1 MQRQAKRASGAR
13 IRIYIGETGA
23 CRRLVAAGSR
33 PKWSEKVEKLPPP
46 WCFAARPAAR
56 PLGAASPLSNPNT
69 QHTCLSV
76 RIAQGLSES
85 IALDLQ
91 LCRKSH
97 AAARAPRRRGC
108 SPGWSAARAHRCLAY
123 RFRRSTRRPQVV
135 PAWSCAFIRHPQLIT
150 CRLHDG
156 IAGLVCWLRRMFPVA
171 ARHAARLSMI
181 TVNGLHH
188 WGGTGRALEH
198 RSHAPAR
205 PRTKELVRASSAARS
220 G

>member
-1 MQRQAKRASGAR
+1 MYPVVTA
-13 IRIYIGETGA
+13 
-23 CRRLVAAGSR
+23 
-33 PKWSEKVEKLPPP
+33 
-46 WCFAARPAAR
+46 
-56 PLGAASPLSNPNT
+56 PLGWRAVRPQHMLLSA
-69 QHTCLSV
+69 

-85 IALDLQ
+85 IALALQ

-108 SPGWSAARAHRCLAY
+108 SPGWSAARAHSPTVSGLL
-123 RFRRSTRRPQVV
+123 RRSTRRPQVV

-156 IAGLVCWLRRMFPVA
+156 IAGVVCWLRRMFPVA

-181 TVNGLHH
+181 PVNGLHH
-188 WGGTGRALEH
+188 LGGTGRALEH
-198 RSHAPAR
+198 RSHYPAR
-205 PRTKELVRASSAARS
+205 DLVLAFESLIRASSAARP